1 MDEIKTTC
9 DPIVMNADL
18 APQITRSMNGTPLV
32 PTNVANPCGLI
43 AKSYFTDSYSLYPTS
58 LVNGKV
64 TAAASG
70 IKIDD
75 SNIAWNSDVKYKFK
89 NLDSPYYQSIMWTDV
104 TNRKPAYSYLFRT
117 LHSLDAHFRSS

>member
-1 MDEIKTTC
+1 
-9 DPIVMNADL
+9 MNSDL

-43 AKSYFTDSYSLYPTS
+43 AKSVFTDSYSLSPTTF
-58 LVNGKV
+58 VNGKV
-64 TAAASG
+64 LPQAG

-75 SNIAWNSDVKYKFK
+75 SDIAWNSDVKYKFK

-104 TNRKPAYSYLFRT
+104 TNRKPTPSYLFRT
-117 LHSLDAHFRSS
+117 LHSLDAHFWPA